1 MKDIIHEAV
10 LFTTY
15 YEDKPVGKLSNNGP
29 LVIKEKTP
37 HFTDFYF
44 DSVYCNGAQTAISI
58 TGLPELPVDN
68 IHFKNMTISAD
79 KGLETAD
86 AKDIYYENIR
96 LHLPNQRPIIL
107 SSVKKSYLNA
117 VD

>member
-15 YEDKPVGKLSNNGP
+15 YEDKAVGKLSNNGP
-29 LVIKEKTP
+29 LVIRDKTP
-37 HFTDFYF
+37 HFTGFYF

-68 IHFKNMTISAD
+68 IHFKNMIISAD
-79 KGLETAD
+79 KGLKTAD

-96 LHLPNQRPIIL
+96 LILPNQSPVIL
-107 SSVKKSYLNA
+107 SSVKKSYLNS